1 MRSCPCRGVAIDLV
15 LDRPRENRSQLV
27 FTRIQGG
34 REGTFWQSARTT
46 SQARPGIRV
55 PRRRAADLAHLTIL
69 VDSRER
75 YPYKFAHQQATTERR
90 ALPAGDY
97 GIAHD
102 RELLVGATFVGA
114 QVAELLHAATIAI
127 VAEVPLATLAH
138 AVPAFPT
145 RSELWLKFLEAY
157 EARRGHSLHSRR
169 AGVRL
174 T

>member
-1 MRSCPCRGVAIDLV
+1 VIFTDPQIAAVGLTLDAARQEGIAAEAIDL
-15 LDRPRENRSQLV
+15 STSGSAGAS
-27 FTRIQGG
+27 FYG
-34 REGTFWQSARTT
+34 RGEPGTKRF
-46 SQARPGIRV
+46 V
-55 PRRRAADLAHLTIL
+55 
-69 VDSRER
+69 VDS
-75 YPYKFAHQQATTERR
+75 
-90 ALPAGDY
+90 
-97 GIAHD
+97 D